1 MPANRFATWADHF
14 ASILMSPADAVA
26 LIREG
31 DRIAIPIGSL
41 TPNLAAAIWDRRDQ
55 FSSGIDV
62 LMTAPFIDPGWF
74 EPGHPAIRMHI
85 ELFNTAVGRRSLT
98 ERRSDFI
105 TIPFSRR
112 FKPEDERGE
121 MSNHCDVALIGI
133 STPDRFGFCSYG
145 TSMWNKATFVKR
157 ARTVIGEMFAGYPHT
172 GGANRVH
179 ITEFDAVVEGG
190 EIPAPRGRETPY
202 FHPEMAA
209 FVNELVNHGDT
220 VQIGTGAMTGQ
231 LVVAGGLEGKEDLGV
246 HSEISV
252 PGLNNLVYQGAITGS
267 RKTRHKGKFVA
278 TALVATTSDELEF
291 IHENPVYEVYDVGYT
306 NDIQVIASH
315 DNMVA
320 INNALSIDLTGQVAC
335 ESIGGDM
342 WSGPGGQPEFAIGA
356 LLAKNGRSIT
366 LLPSTGKQGALSR
379 IVPQLEP
386 GTIVTVPRQFVDI
399 VITEHG
405 IARLLGK
412 SDRERA
418 QDLVSIAH
426 PDHRAELRK
435 QAARLLGL

>member
-1 MPANRFATWADHF
+1 
-14 ASILMSPADAVA
+14 MSPESAAA
-26 LIREG
+26 LIQDA
-31 DRIAIPIGSL
+31 DRIALPIGSL
-41 TPNLAAAIWDRRDQ
+41 TPNLASAIWERRDE
-55 FSSGIDV
+55 FSRGIDIV
-62 LMTAPFIDPGWF
+62 MTAPFLDPGWF
-74 EPGHPAIRMHI
+74 EPGHPAIRVHV
-85 ELFNTAVGRRSLT
+85 ELFNTVIGRRSLV

-145 TSMWNKATFVKR
+145 MSMWNKAAFVER

-179 ITEFDAVVEGG
+179 VTEFDAIVEGG
-190 EIPAPRGRETPY
+190 EVPPLPAREKVPA
-202 FHPEMAA
+202 FHPAIAA
-209 FVNELVNHGDT
+209 YVNEFVQHGDT
-220 VQIGTGAMTGQ
+220 LQIGTGAMTGQ
-231 LVVAGGLEGKEDLGV
+231 LVVAGGLQGKEDLGI

-252 PGLNNLVYQGAITGS
+252 PGLNNLVYQGAITGA

-278 TALVATTSDELEF
+278 TALAASTPDEIEF
-291 IHENPVYEVYDVGYT
+291 IHENPIYEVYDVGYT

-315 DNMVA
+315 DNMLA
-320 INNALSIDLTGQVAC
+320 INNALCIDFTGQIAC

-366 LLPSTGKQGALSR
+366 LLPSTGRQGALSR
-379 IVPQLEP
+379 IVPQLDP
-386 GTIVTVPRQFVDI
+386 GTVVTVPRQFADI

-405 IARLLGK
+405 VARLLGK

-418 QDLVSIAH
+418 EELISVAH

-435 QAARLLGL
+435 QATKLLGV